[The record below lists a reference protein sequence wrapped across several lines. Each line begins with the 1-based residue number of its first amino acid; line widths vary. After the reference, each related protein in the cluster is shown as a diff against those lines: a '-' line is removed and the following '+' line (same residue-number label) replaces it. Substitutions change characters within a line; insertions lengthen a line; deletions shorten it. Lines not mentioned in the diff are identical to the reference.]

1 MSIVD
6 EVVIDGNVVTEKAV
20 SFVGEL
26 VTRLVRLLQSSLI
39 DVFMNSEIGAIEY
52 ERLGQIRLI

>member
-1 MSIVD
+1 MSKVD

-26 VTRLVRLLQSSLI
+26 VTRLVRLLQSPLI

>member
-26 VTRLVRLLQSSLI
+26 VTRLVYKVIAVTFDRC
-39 DVFMNSEIGAIEY
+39 VY
-52 ERLGQIRLI
+52 ELRNRRYRI